1 MHCTACA
8 ETVPEHSRFCN
19 YCGVRLASAPARTA
33 VKPTQV
39 EAAVRVALG
48 PRTSRTPDRKPPV
61 LLSRAERVQQ
71 VLNRILESPDLPAF
85 SHHIHGLMGLLTT
98 DDMSLRR
105 LTNIVLNDYGLTV
118 TLMRTANSFHY
129 NRSGKPIRSITHAI
143 TMLGIDAIR
152 HLASSL
158 LFLEHYRNKAVGL
171 TELLL
176 LSTLTASHTHH
187 LARRV
192 LPGRVEEAHLCGML
206 RNLGE
211 VLVACYLPDEYAK
224 TLAKMNQRNWTEK
237 EASVSVI
244 GFSYEELGQAMARH
258 WKLPVSVSDTIGADQ
273 PGALKDDPLLGD
285 LVSFSHSLTSIIY
298 RGSPEVAKQKIKA
311 LISSYKGIPGMQQE
325 RVAELLDAA
334 ISDTRDTFSTLKMPL
349 DHLQLQQQTDLALA
363 RIESAAPGE
372 EPKTVAEAPSPA
384 ALAEE
389 LESELRSS
397 IEHDTRLDLNSAM
410 MMVLEGIF
418 RGGSFDR
425 VLLCL
430 VTTDRKRIRGRLG
443 LGGGIDELAEFFDLP
458 FSPGEDALVDG
469 LLARTDVFTGEPGYE
484 ESGFLCISK
493 PACFG
498 LFPLV
503 VNEIVV
509 GGIYFDRTSP
519 APVSPPDPLP
529 VICRLRDLAAT
540 AISRSRTGTDPKNSI
555 K

>member
-1 MHCTACA
+1 MQCAACA
-8 ETVPEHSRFCN
+8 ETVPENSRFCN
-19 YCGVRLASAPARTA
+19 HCGTRLPIAQAKTA
-33 VKPTQV
+33 VKPAQIEV
-39 EAAVRVALG
+39 AVKAALS
-48 PRTSRTPDRKPPV
+48 PRTARNPERKPPV
-61 LLSRAERVQQ
+61 LLSRAQRVQQ
-71 VLNRILESPDLPAF
+71 VLTRILESPDLPAF
-85 SHHIHGLMGLLTT
+85 SHHIRGLMGLLGT

-176 LSTLTASHTHH
+176 LSTLTASHTRH

-224 TLAKMNQRNWTEK
+224 ILAKMKQRNWTEK
-237 EASVSVI
+237 EAAVSVI

-258 WKLPVSVSDTIGADQ
+258 WKLPESVSDTIGADH
-273 PGALKDDPLLGD
+273 PGALKDDTLLGD
-285 LVSFSHSLTSIIY
+285 LVSFSHSLTGIVY
-298 RGSPEVAKQKIKA
+298 RGSPEAAKQRLKSLVA
-311 LISSYKGIPGMQQE
+311 AYKGIPGMQQE

-334 ISDTRDTFSTLKMPL
+334 ISDTRDTFCTLKMPL

-363 RIESAAPGE
+363 RIESAERKSE
-372 EPKTVAEAPSPA
+372 ETTEPAAPSA
-384 ALAEE
+384 SALAED
-389 LESELRSS
+389 LETELRSS
-397 IEHDTRLDLNSAM
+397 IEHDAQLDLNSAM

-418 RGGSFDR
+418 RGGLFER

-443 LGGGIDELAEFFDLP
+443 LGGGIDELAELFDLP
-458 FSPGEDALVDG
+458 FVAGEDALVDA
-469 LLARTDVFTGEPGYE
+469 LLERQDAFVLEPGQE
-484 ESGFLCISK
+484 NSEFLRGAS
-493 PACFG
+493 PACYG
-498 LFPLV
+498 LFPIV

-509 GGIYFDRTSP
+509 GGIYFDRTTSVPSP
-519 APVSPPDPLP
+519 TPLP
-529 VICRLRDLAAT
+529 LISRLRDLAAL
-540 AISRSRTGTDPKNSI
+540 AISRSRTEMDQKNSI
-555 K
+555 R